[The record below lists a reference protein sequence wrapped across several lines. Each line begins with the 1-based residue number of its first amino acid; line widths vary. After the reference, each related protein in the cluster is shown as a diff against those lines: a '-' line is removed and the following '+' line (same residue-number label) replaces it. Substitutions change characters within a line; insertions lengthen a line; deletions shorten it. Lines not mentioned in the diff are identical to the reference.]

1 MSNKKVRVVWLI
13 VKAAILRNKTKK
25 KRKRGGKARGEA
37 KSGKRRSTA
46 CRLDPFYGKRLV
58 FFFSVVVVV
67 CLLVG
72 SLFAVYIS
80 LCVFLRLIIK
90 NKWERACT
98 RQPARHKTQNRLLAL
113 LPNRGT
119 QASCL
124 HVLWKA
130 RRKACFCCCV
140 FFPPLSRFQSK
151 AL

>member
-13 VKAAILRNKTKK
+13 VKAAILRNKK

-37 KSGKRRSTA
+37 KLGKRRSTA

-58 FFFSVVVVV
+58 FVFFSVVVVV

-90 NKWERACT
+90 NK
-98 RQPARHKTQNRLLAL
+98 
-113 LPNRGT
+113 
-119 QASCL
+119 
-124 HVLWKA
+124 
-130 RRKACFCCCV
+130 
-140 FFPPLSRFQSK
+140 
-151 AL
+151 